1 MCAAVKSDIDKK
13 KMKTKSVLGYCNRL
27 ISRMVSPNSKSMLTT
42 DAVPMSNNSE
52 NQLELNGEN
61 RSNDNSQGL
70 LPIVPSTA
78 QVIPMSQMQ
87 LVQNNMNQA
96 NQNLTVVE
104 SQQNFHINNSNG
116 VQLFGNTYYVAPSG
130 SSSRSRKN
138 SCNGSYEDKGNPK
151 KTRSLVGKN
160 FHYLSSFILT

>member
-1 MCAAVKSDIDKK
+1 MCAAVKSDFDKK

-27 ISRMVSPNSKSMLTT
+27 ISRMVSSNSKSMLTT
-42 DAVPMSNNSE
+42 DAVPMGNNTE
-52 NQLELNGEN
+52 NQLESNGEN
-61 RSNDNSQGL
+61 RINQELVS
-70 LPIVPSTA
+70 IVPQSTA
-78 QVIPMSQMQ
+78 QIVPISPTMQ

-130 SSSRSRKN
+130 SSLRSRKN

-160 FHYLSSFILT
+160 FHYLLSCLY